1 MRRHLKHT
9 ASAATSSQKLFK
21 IMKTFKPEAIFQN
34 HEKVETVANI
44 KGQ

>member
-1 MRRHLKHT
+1 MRRHLKHI

-21 IMKTFKPEAIFQN
+21 IMKTFKEAIFQN